1 MWRLYLEVG
10 ILVVIAFG
18 LGALVASVV
27 VRRLVPLDPPDDELG
42 PAPTNVG
49 ASDAGW
55 KSVSRRRSSLPTR
68 YWQLM
73 PWWCSRPSGVS
84 R

>member
-18 LGALVASVV
+18 VGALVASLV

-42 PAPTNVG
+42 PAPSNPGETG
-49 ASDAGW
+49 AGAGAT
-55 KSVSRRRSSLPTR
+55 S
-68 YWQLM
+68 
-73 PWWCSRPSGVS
+73 
-84 R
+84 